1 MKFWMK
7 KTMKVIVKVK
17 FVLYCDL
24 SLILHSDRKEKT
36 TPCIVVVNKL
46 CGKSLHMLASACYTL
61 LKIVQVAWL
70 FSSWLKI
77 E

>member
-1 MKFWMK
+1 MK
-7 KTMKVIVKVK
+7 KTKQS
-17 FVLYCDL
+17 CT
-24 SLILHSDRKEKT
+24 E
-36 TPCIVVVNKL
+36 VVNKL

-61 LKIVQVAWL
+61 LKIVQVAWP